1 MTKPIK
7 MGRIIERFRES
18 WLTLTDVRKGNN
30 SQKYTM
36 TDGALAAFSVFFT
49 QSSSFL
55 SFQRDMEQKKQNS
68 NAKTLFKMEQIPS
81 DQQIRNLLDP
91 VSPTEIHSDYWWV
104 VDELAAAGHLDSY
117 RCLQGT
123 LMIAM
128 DGVTYHSSTQI
139 RCKDC
144 QQRRDSQGT
153 VHYYHSAI
161 APVIVKPDC
170 PHVLSLPP
178 ECIVPQDGHEKQD
191 CERAASK
198 RWLQQHSARFA
209 PRSATY
215 LGDDL
220 YANQPLCELIDQ
232 TYQQYFIFVC
242 KPDSHATL
250 YQEVALLEK
259 SGGVTTHQVRRWNGR
274 HHELWTYRL
283 ASRVPLRSG
292 GDALYVNWCEL
303 HITHAKTGD
312 SIYHNAW
319 VTNHSLSVD
328 NVAEVSSMGRT
339 RWKVENENIN
349 VLKNQGYHLEHNFG
363 HGARHLANSLF
374 TLNLLA
380 FLVHTTLHIANHEYR
395 LLRETLAV
403 RRTFFHDFRALTRY
417 LLFDSW
423 QHLFDFM
430 IDGLEIQHSPP

>member
-7 MGRIIERFRES
+7 MGRIIDRFRES
-18 WLTLTDVRKGNN
+18 WQTLTDVRKGNN

-36 TDGALAAFSVFFT
+36 TDGASAAFSVFFT
-49 QSSSFL
+49 QSPSFL
-55 SFQRDMEQKKQNS
+55 SFQRDMEQKKRNS
-68 NAKTLFKMEQIPS
+68 NAQTLFKVEKIPG

-91 VSPTEIHSDYWWV
+91 VSPTEIHADYWWI
-104 VDELAAAGHLDSY
+104 VDELAASGHLESY
-117 RCLQGT
+117 KCFQGT
-123 LMIAM
+123 FVIAM
-128 DGVTYHSSTQI
+128 DGVAYHSSTKVH
-139 RCKDC
+139 CDCC

-178 ECIVPQDGHEKQD
+178 EVIVPQDGHEKQD

-198 RWLQQHSARFA
+198 RWLQEHSAHFK
-209 PRSATY
+209 PYSVTY

-220 YANQPLCELIDQ
+220 YANQPLCKLIEQ
-232 TYQQYFIFVC
+232 AHQQYFVFTC
-242 KPDSHATL
+242 KPSSHTTL

-259 SGGVTTHQVRRWNGR
+259 IGGVTTHQLRQWNGR
-274 HHELWTYRL
+274 HHELWTYRF
-283 ASRVPLRSG
+283 ANQVPLRSG
-292 GDALYVNWCEL
+292 SDALHVNWSEL
-303 HITHAKTGD
+303 RITHAKTGKT
-312 SIYHNAW
+312 IYHNAW
-319 VTNHSLSVD
+319 ATNHSISLD
-328 NVAEVSSMGRT
+328 NVAELCRVGRT

-363 HGARHLANSLF
+363 HGDKHLASTLF

-380 FLVHTTLHIANHEYR
+380 FLVHTALHIANDDYR

-417 LLFDSW
+417 MIFNSW

>member
-7 MGRIIERFRES
+7 MGRIVDRLRES

-36 TDGALAAFSVFFT
+36 ADGGLAAFSVFFT
-49 QSSSFL
+49 QSPSFL
-55 SFQRDMEQKKQNS
+55 SFQRDMEQKKRNS
-68 NAKTLFKMEQIPS
+68 NAQTLFKLEQIPS

-91 VSPTEIHSDYWWV
+91 VAAAEIHAEYWWI
-104 VDELAAAGHLDSY
+104 VDEMAASGHLESY
-117 RCLQGT
+117 RCCQGT
-123 LMIAM
+123 LGIAM
-128 DGVTYHSSTQI
+128 DGVTFHSSTQI
-139 RCKDC
+139 HCACC

-161 APVIVKPDC
+161 APVIVKPGY

-178 ECIVPQDGHEKQD
+178 ECVVPQDGHEKQD
-191 CERAASK
+191 CERAAAK
-198 RWLQQHSARFA
+198 RWLAQHCGRFA
-209 PRSATY
+209 PLSVTY

-232 TYQQYFIFVC
+232 TYQQYFVFVC
-242 KPDSHATL
+242 KPESHSAL

-259 SGGVTTHQVRRWNGR
+259 VGGVTTHPVRRWNGR
-274 HHELWTYRL
+274 HHEIWTYRL
-283 ASRVPLRSG
+283 APQVPLRSG
-292 GDALYVNWCEL
+292 SDALSVNWCEL
-303 HITHAKTGD
+303 RITHAETGD
-312 SIYHNAW
+312 SLYQNAW
-319 VTNHSLSVD
+319 ATNHALSVD
-328 NVAEVSSMGRT
+328 NVAQVASVGRT

-363 HGARHLANSLF
+363 HGEVHLANTLF

-380 FLVHTTLHIANHEYR
+380 FLVHTVLHIANDEYR

-403 RRTFFHDFRALTRY
+403 RRTFFHDLRALTRY
-417 LLFDSW
+417 MIFTSW

-430 IDGLEIQHSPP
+430 IDGLEIHHSPP

>member
-1 MTKPIK
+1 
-7 MGRIIERFRES
+7 
-18 WLTLTDVRKGNN
+18 LTNTV
-30 SQKYTM
+30 
-36 TDGALAAFSVFFT
+36 
-49 QSSSFL
+49 
-55 SFQRDMEQKKQNS
+55 
-68 NAKTLFKMEQIPS
+68 I
-81 DQQIRNLLDP
+81 
-91 VSPTEIHSDYWWV
+91 
-104 VDELAAAGHLDSY
+104 DELAASGHLDSY
-117 RCLQGT
+117 RCPQAT

-139 RCKDC
+139 HCDCC
-144 QQRRDSQGT
+144 QQRRDSQGKI
-153 VHYYHSAI
+153 HYYHSAI
-161 APVIVKPDC
+161 TPVIVKPDC

-198 RWLQQHSARFA
+198 RWLAQHSARFA
-209 PRSATY
+209 PRSVTY

-220 YANQPLCELIDQ
+220 YANQPLCELIDL
-232 TYQQYFIFVC
+232 THRQYFIFVC
-242 KPDSHATL
+242 KPDSHLTL

-259 SGGVTTHQVRRWNGR
+259 TGGVTTHQVRRWNGR

-283 ASRVPLRSG
+283 ATQVPLRSG
-292 GDALYVNWCEL
+292 SDALYVNWCEL
-303 HITHAKTGD
+303 HITHAKSGD

-319 VTNHSLSVD
+319 VTNHSLSLH

-363 HGARHLANSLF
+363 HGALYLANTLF

-380 FLVHTTLHIANHEYR
+380 FLVHTTLHIANDEYR